1 MMSPFG
7 KSVEAAAA
15 RAAFAHVAKHIAPI
29 LLHYGGDR
37 HINNV
42 EVAAY
47 PALCDEVEVEEEEE
61 DEDEDEDGK
70 DGKDGEDGEEDDD
83 DNDGVKGCL
92 DVRHLRA
99 LFGFAKSADAN
110 VMMTL
115 PVVQGKELL
124 KKALHAGATPDGG
137 VWHTYTEESLLGVD
151 VAQLLHTSA
160 IAASEASGRNTS
172 FPLLLGATL
181 GYDVDATHNSMEPKG
196 YVKAAALGALFMRL
210 ARLRGLLYKEGVLST
225 VHHGKPALLLLG
237 PSQKPHLASAQQ
249 KSLVFLEDFARF
261 IAMHKTVT
269 RDSAARATASMLI
282 STVIGCEALLSDFFF
297 FFCGRFTFFFFCWV
311 VAAVVVAGGGG
322 RDDATSAG
330 SCWRTGIRA

>member
-15 RAAFAHVAKHIAPI
+15 RAAFARVAKHIAPI
-29 LLHYGGDR
+29 LLHWGGDR

-42 EVAAY
+42 KVAAY
-47 PALCDEVEVEEEEE
+47 PALCDEVEVEEE
-61 DEDEDEDGK
+61 DEDEDEDGNGK
-70 DGKDGEDGEEDDD
+70 DGKDGEDGEEEDDD
-83 DNDGVKGCL
+83 DDDGVKACL

-137 VWHTYTEESLLGVD
+137 DWHTYTKASLLGVD

-181 GYDVDATHNSMEPKG
+181 GYDVDAKHNSMEPKG

-225 VHHGKPALLLLG
+225 VHHDTPALLLLG

-261 IAMHKTVT
+261 IAMHKMLGEAKATNNKKHSTAETGVKEDEDN
-269 RDSAARATASMLI
+269 DSNAKPASCL
-282 STVIGCEALLSDFFF
+282 D
-297 FFCGRFTFFFFCWV
+297 
-311 VAAVVVAGGGG
+311 AVGYHAYSQVFICFIELYLYESHSILNPSKY
-322 RDDATSAG
+322 R
-330 SCWRTGIRA
+330 